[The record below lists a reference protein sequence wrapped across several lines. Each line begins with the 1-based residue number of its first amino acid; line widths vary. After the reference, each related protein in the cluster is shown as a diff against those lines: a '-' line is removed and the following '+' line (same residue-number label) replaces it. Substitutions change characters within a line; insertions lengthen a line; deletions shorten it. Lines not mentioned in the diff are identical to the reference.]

1 MYTYIDVYNY
11 KIISWILFYCSCS
24 VTKSCLTLC
33 DPMDCSTPGFSG
45 LSPWVCSNSCPLSQW
60 CHPTISFS
68 IAPFPSCP
76 QSFPA
81 SPQVT
86 KQVFWLP
93 RALVKFSLE
102 PIRVWSL
109 GKPVEPRCL
118 KLVWFF
124 LSHKSKRALSRNVL
138 TCQRIEFGCL
148 PLPRIPRSHLGPLQM
163 WRSVCVCVSVCE
175 YKCVWGCMWQCV
187 NMFEGICEVCVSAC
201 E

>member
-1 MYTYIDVYNY
+1 ML
-11 KIISWILFYCSCS
+11 KS
-24 VTKSCLTLC
+24 VQ
-33 DPMDCSTPGFSG
+33 STHSVVSDSLWPHELQHARLPCPLPS
-45 LSPWVCSNSCPLSQW
+45 SKVCSNSCPLSQW

-68 IAPFPSCP
+68 ITPFPSCP

-93 RALVKFSLE
+93 QALVKFSLE

-118 KLVWFF
+118 KLVRFC

-148 PLPRIPRSHLGPLQM
+148 PLPRIPGSHLGPLQM
-163 WRSVCVCVSVCE
+163 WRSVCVCE
-175 YKCVWGCMWQCV
+175 CVW
-187 NMFEGICEVCVSAC
+187 I
-201 E
+201 